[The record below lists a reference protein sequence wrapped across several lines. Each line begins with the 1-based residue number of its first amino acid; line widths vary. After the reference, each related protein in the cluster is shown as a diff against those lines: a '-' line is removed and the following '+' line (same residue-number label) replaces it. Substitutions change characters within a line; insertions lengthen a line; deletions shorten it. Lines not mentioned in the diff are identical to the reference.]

1 MSELEEVILTLIRKE
16 LDKRDDSRE
25 FIPLAQFC
33 KTYDLHRS
41 TVIRYER
48 EGKLKAKRLG
58 KKIFI
63 QKIYDG
69 L

>member
-1 MSELEEVILTLIRKE
+1 MSELEEVILGLIRKE
-16 LDKRDDSRE
+16 LDKRDDRE
-25 FIPLAQFC
+25 FIPLNEFC
-33 KTYDLHRS
+33 KTYDMHRN
-41 TVIRYER
+41 TVVRYER

-63 QKIYDG
+63 QKLYDG